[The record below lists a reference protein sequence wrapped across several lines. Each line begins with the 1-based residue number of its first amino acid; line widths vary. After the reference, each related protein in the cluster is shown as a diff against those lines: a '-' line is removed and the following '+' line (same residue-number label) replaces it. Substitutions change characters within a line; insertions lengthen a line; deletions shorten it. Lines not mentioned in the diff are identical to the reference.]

1 VHAAAVCRFG
11 TLGTVAEMLNIW
23 SQLSVLALTAL
34 AVVLG
39 GLIGWERRQADKPT
53 GIRTCSIVSGASAL
67 IVALGAEIQNV
78 VGMGDPTRAL
88 HAVITGIGFLGAGA
102 IYIPAKNRPAG
113 GMTTAATV
121 FATAAIGVTVGL
133 GAPISAIGV
142 TALVLV
148 VLRLFPQMER
158 RTRGD
163 HTEHPDHTD

>member
-1 VHAAAVCRFG
+1 
-11 TLGTVAEMLNIW
+11 MLNIW
-23 SQLSVLALTAL
+23 SQLSILGLTSL

-67 IVALGAEIQNV
+67 IVALGAEIQNEI
-78 VGMGDPTRAL
+78 GMGDPTRAL

-102 IYIPAKNRPAG
+102 IYMPARNRPAG

-133 GAPISAIGV
+133 GAPVAAAGV
-142 TALVLV
+142 TIMVLI
-148 VLRLFPQMER
+148 VLRLFPQIER
-158 RTRGD
+158 RSRV
-163 HTEHPDHTD
+163 EQPSE